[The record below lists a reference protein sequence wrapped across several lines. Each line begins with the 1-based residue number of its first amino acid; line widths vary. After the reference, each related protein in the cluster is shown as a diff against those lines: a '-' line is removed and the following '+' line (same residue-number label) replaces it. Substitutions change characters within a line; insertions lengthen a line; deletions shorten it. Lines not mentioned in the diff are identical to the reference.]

1 MFTKKTQVAHAEN
14 QKALGNMNAQI
25 EEAFTG
31 NIIIKAF
38 NIQDEMIQNTAS
50 LNEDL
55 CQKEKKQSSLLTSS
69 IQSSNL

>member
-1 MFTKKTQVAHAEN
+1 
-14 QKALGNMNAQI
+14 MNAQI

-55 CQKEKKQSSLLTSS
+55 CQKEKKAKFITYVINPI
-69 IQSSNL
+69 IQFMNHLGYVVIAIGGQFLF